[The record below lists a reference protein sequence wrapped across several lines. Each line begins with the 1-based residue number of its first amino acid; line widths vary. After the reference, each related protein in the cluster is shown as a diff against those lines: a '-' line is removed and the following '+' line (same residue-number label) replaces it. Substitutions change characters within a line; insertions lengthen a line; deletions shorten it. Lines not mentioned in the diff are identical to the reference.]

1 MRQQLGNGRG
11 EIQENE
17 MWEKIKKRKVTGKN
31 EEKKKKDKK
40 VKEEEPERDTMNA
53 MKKKV

>member
-1 MRQQLGNGRG
+1 
-11 EIQENE
+11 